1 MFFYFTSR
9 TKIDH
14 GTCTF
19 FPFKVSTVGQKPFL
33 LLGRGGIWEVLVPFD
48 SHEVS
53 CFCFSWRIFDGISMH
68 GLSVDYPAIGW
79 GDSLVALADSKCS
92 LEFWQHRIWMRCFP
106 NFQGRVVLVWKRFI
120 PKGSWKRSLPAF
132 WIPIIF
138 QGGWMLFF
146 CWWSYIWG
154 KEETS
159 NGSQRS
165 WILKFVTSDSPK
177 TWLYYR
183 PKRRPLL
190 NFAVPHRHTAVD
202 GWWSSKILT
211 TWHLQKWMID
221 DERGLQWCTV
231 CYHYF
236 RPLFIAI
243 ILGKFHRD
251 HSRAVGKFPQ
261 MSFYNSGWE
270 IRVISHTVGGSY
282 L

>member
-1 MFFYFTSR
+1 MHFWWHYYAWHFGGRPSSRLRRFSCRSCRFEVFLGVLATQNLDEMFPQ
-9 TKIDH
+9 
-14 GTCTF
+14 
-19 FPFKVSTVGQKPFL
+19 FPRP
-33 LLGRGGIWEVLVPFD
+33 
-48 SHEVS
+48 S
-53 CFCFSWRIFDGISMH
+53 CFGVKTR
-68 GLSVDYPAIGW
+68 LLP
-79 GDSLVALADSKCS
+79 
-92 LEFWQHRIWMRCFP
+92 
-106 NFQGRVVLVWKRFI
+106 KR
-120 PKGSWKRSLPAF
+120 KLKTKSSGC
-132 WIPIIF
+132 WIPIMF
-138 QGGWMLFF
+138 QGGLDVIFLAVAIF
-146 CWWSYIWG
+146 SAR
-154 KEETS
+154 KKLL
-159 NGSQRS
+159 NGSQGS